1 MLHEQTSQAFSFLS
15 PTPHLLPTGHL
26 ILPPAHHSP
35 PTPHSIPH
43 VTPHI
48 THHTP
53 SHIPPHTYP
62 GTSPPTP
69 TTYSVQLTPPMPDLA
84 PPPRLAHLISH
95 LTSYAR
101 TTPNIYPLHI
111 PKQCH
116 VSHTTPLPLTP
127 ILHCNPR
134 LIPVPNPTPSIS
146 TAHIHTYTPVDPGS
160 TPTPLPYSCTSQ
172 DHTHLTWMA
181 LSPLL
186 ACLIRDR
193 RVVLAE
199 SGPGG

>member
-1 MLHEQTSQAFSFLS
+1 MNRLAKPSLFFH
-15 PTPHLLPTGHL
+15 PLPTSFPQATSYHH
-26 ILPPAHHSP
+26 PHTTAH
-35 PTPHSIPH
+35 
-43 VTPHI
+43 
-48 THHTP
+48 
-53 SHIPPHTYP
+53 PPHTPYLMSHHP
-62 GTSPPTP
+62 PLHITLHPTSH
-69 TTYSVQLTPPMPDLA
+69 LTPILVHHL
-84 PPPRLAHLISH
+84 PPPRHTRCSSPLLCLTWHTPPRSAHLISH

-101 TTPNIYPLHI
+101 TTPNIHPLHI